1 VQHAEWM
8 AEQRRQA
15 DARGEYSFTLDLG
28 AANIDERRLARP
40 ECAISRC
47 PANQGL
53 RRSRPP
59 VPVRS
64 PELNPEASKREAG
77 LLHFSVPSCT
87 V

>member
-1 VQHAEWM
+1 VQHADWM

-15 DARGEYSFTLDLG
+15 DARGEYSFTLDLW
-28 AANIDERRLARP
+28 AADIDERRLARP

-47 PANQGL
+47 PANQG
-53 RRSRPP
+53 SAG
-59 VPVRS
+59 VGHPVRS
-64 PELNPEASKREAG
+64 PEFNPEASKREAG